1 MIRHSPFVV
10 SDSEKSI
17 RRGRMRSRV
26 FESRTARSP
35 SARSSGFSLLEL
47 VVAVAVFAV
56 VAAAAYGSLAAIA
69 RTRGALAAQQERF
82 AQVQRALSV
91 LADDLRQSAGRSVRG
106 NDGKPLPALAGSP
119 QALEFTRVG
128 FANPLAEAR
137 SNLQRVAFAFE
148 AGNLREGRYAVLD
161 RAPNSVPAWRDLL
174 PRAGQWR
181 VRYLGCDRVWREA
194 WPPAESLPCQPG
206 IDANAQLP
214 RAVEF
219 RIAPPEFGDIRRI
232 VELPAPAP
240 SCISGNA
247 PPC

>member
-1 MIRHSPFVV
+1 MKYLIAN
-10 SDSEKSI
+10 
-17 RRGRMRSRV
+17 RR
-26 FESRTARSP
+26 AR
-35 SARSSGFSLLEL
+35 GFSLLEL

-69 RTRGALAAQQERF
+69 RTRGALAAQQDRF

-91 LADDLRQSAGRSVRG
+91 LADDLRQSVGRGVRG
-106 NDGKPLPALAGSP
+106 NDGKPLPALAGSA

-137 SNLQRVAFAFE
+137 SNLQRVAFAFD
-148 AGNLREGRYAVLD
+148 AGGLREGRYAVLD
-161 RAPNSVPAWRDLL
+161 RAPNSAPSWRDLL
-174 PRAGQWR
+174 PRAGQFR
-181 VRYLGCDRVWREA
+181 LRYLGCDRVWREA
-194 WPPAESLPCQPG
+194 WPPGETLPCQPG

-219 RIAPPEFGDIRRI
+219 RIAPPELGEIRRI
-232 VELPAPAP
+232 VELAAPATA
-240 SCISGNA
+240 CISGNP